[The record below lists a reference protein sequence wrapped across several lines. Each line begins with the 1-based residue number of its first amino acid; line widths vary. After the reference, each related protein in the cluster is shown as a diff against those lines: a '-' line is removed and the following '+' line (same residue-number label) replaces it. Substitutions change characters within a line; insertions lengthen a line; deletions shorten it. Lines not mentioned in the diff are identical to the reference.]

1 MISTSTYSIYIL
13 RCIDGSLYT
22 GIATDVARRMT
33 EHESSS
39 RGAKYLRGR
48 GPYELV
54 LQHEVG
60 DRAAASKIE
69 YQLKA
74 LMKSEKEDLIAG
86 RRSLAE
92 FTAQT
97 EQSQASGSAGG

>member
-1 MISTSTYSIYIL
+1 MSATTYSVYIV
-13 RCIDGSLYT
+13 RCIDDSLYT
-22 GIATDVARRMT
+22 GIATDVARRIA

-54 LQHEVG
+54 LQQEIG
-60 DRAAASKIE
+60 DRGAASKVE
-69 YQLKA
+69 HRLKA

-86 RRSLAE
+86 RRSFDEFIAE
-92 FTAQT
+92 PETA
-97 EQSQASGSAGG
+97 QASGSAGG

>member
-1 MISTSTYSIYIL
+1 MSTTIYSVYIL
-13 RCIDGSLYT
+13 RCIDDSLYT
-22 GIATDVARRMT
+22 GIATDVARRLA
-33 EHESSS
+33 EHGSSS

-54 LQHEVG
+54 LQQEIG
-60 DRAAASKIE
+60 DRGTATKVE

-86 RRSLAE
+86 RRTL
-92 FTAQT
+92 TDLIGQHGPN
-97 EQSQASGSAGG
+97 QASGSAGG